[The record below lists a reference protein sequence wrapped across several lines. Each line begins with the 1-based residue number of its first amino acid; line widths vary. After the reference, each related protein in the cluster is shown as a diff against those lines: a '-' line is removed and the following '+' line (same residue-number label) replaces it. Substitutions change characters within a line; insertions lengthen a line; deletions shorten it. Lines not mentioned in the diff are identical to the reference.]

1 MTTTPRQ
8 ASRWACTCSG
18 SWRRS
23 RRADWL
29 HRRRTGTSGYLG
41 SSGAPGSAQWWAGC
55 CSRPRSCSAP
65 PDRHLAVAGTGPQP
79 AAPPAAL
86 RWAGLAA
93 AVLGFAAVL
102 GAQSAMGSSW
112 RIGVD
117 PGERTSLVTTGAFAL
132 VRNPIFTAM
141 ITALTGVA
149 LLAPTL
155 VTAAALVSLV
165 LAVELQVRVV
175 EEPYLRQVHGQ
186 QYALYTAR
194 VGRFVPGIGLQRQ
207 VLATEGE
214 NAR

>member
-1 MTTTPRQ
+1 M
-8 ASRWACTCSG
+8 
-18 SWRRS
+18 
-23 RRADWL
+23 
-29 HRRRTGTSGYLG
+29 
-41 SSGAPGSAQWWAGC
+41 
-55 CSRPRSCSAP
+55 
-65 PDRHLAVAGTGPQP
+65 
-79 AAPPAAL
+79 
-86 RWAGLAA
+86 
-93 AVLGFAAVL
+93 LGFAAVL